1 MQPNMTA
8 FLIGMAPLI
17 SRVERLLAVFSGSD
31 TIRGAVGRIASPF
44 VPGATGGPIQ
54 YEKVRRVGLMKA
66 LRIAAIRLAL
76 NVGGAL
82 AATGAGAVDNSSLGN
97 PEFREHKATYGLVYR
112 LPKDVTDILDN
123 KIYPTLRERLIK
135 LGLVDEAR
143 TFNLQHVTVVHV
155 HNADPTTPAKMLKA
169 LPKVPPVLK
178 LTLKDFYNTEASKG
192 AGAPWWFDLGVV
204 KSGQGY
210 TEMMSLTPLRDGPLP
225 RCTGPVYANMS
236 EVARELTR
244 TVGVSGVN
252 VIKDGKETASHN
264 PHNTLVYS
272 MTKFDPRLQ
281 AAMKEVADEMNKI
294 LPNGIDTEFRD
305 VSIVEIGFMGNV
317 VREFYRISLVDGN
330 AWDVTSGRAVA
341 FGK

>member
-1 MQPNMTA
+1 MKTFRSA
-8 FLIGMAPLI
+8 
-17 SRVERLLAVFSGSD
+17 LLGFAV
-31 TIRGAVGRIASPF
+31 
-44 VPGATGGPIQ
+44 
-54 YEKVRRVGLMKA
+54 L
-66 LRIAAIRLAL
+66 
-76 NVGGAL
+76 VGGAL
-82 AATGAGAVDNSSLGN
+82 TATGASAIDNSSIGK

-123 KIYPTLRERLIK
+123 KIYPTLRERLVK
-135 LGLVDEAR
+135 LGLVDETR
-143 TFNLQHVTVVHV
+143 TFNLQHVTVMHL
-155 HNADPTTPAKMLKA
+155 HNADPATPAKMLKA

-178 LTLKDFYNTEASKG
+178 LTLKDFYTTEASKG

-210 TEMMSLTPLRDGPLP
+210 AEMMSYNTVATAALTPLRDGPLP

-236 EVARELTR
+236 DVAKELTR

-272 MTKFDPRLQ
+272 MTKYDERLQ
-281 AAMKEVADEMNKI
+281 AAMKEVADEMNRI
-294 LPNGIDTEFRD
+294 LPNGIDTQFKD

-317 VREFYRISLVDGN
+317 LREFYRISIEDGS
-330 AWDVTSGRAVA
+330 AWDVANGKAVA
-341 FGK
+341 LGK

>member
-1 MQPNMTA
+1 MKTFRSALLLGLTMLVGAAMT
-8 FLIGMAPLI
+8 
-17 SRVERLLAVFSGSD
+17 
-31 TIRGAVGRIASPF
+31 
-44 VPGATGGPIQ
+44 
-54 YEKVRRVGLMKA
+54 
-66 LRIAAIRLAL
+66 
-76 NVGGAL
+76 
-82 AATGAGAVDNSSLGN
+82 ATGASAIDNSSIGK

-123 KIYPTLRERLIK
+123 KIYPTLRERLVK
-135 LGLVDEAR
+135 LGLVDETR
-143 TFNLQHVTVVHV
+143 TFNLQHVTVVHI
-155 HNADPTTPAKMLKA
+155 HNADPATPGKMLKA

-178 LTLKDFYNTEASKG
+178 LTLKDFYTTEASKG

-210 TEMMSLTPLRDGPLP
+210 TEMMSYNTVASAALTPLRDGPLP

-236 EVARELTR
+236 DVAKELTR

-272 MTKFDPRLQ
+272 MTKFDERLQ
-281 AAMKEVADEMNKI
+281 AAMKEVANEMNSI
-294 LPNGIDTEFRD
+294 LPNGIDTQFKD

-317 VREFYRISLVDGN
+317 LREFYRISLEDGS
-330 AWDVTSGRAVA
+330 AWDVTSGKAVA
-341 FGK
+341 LGK

>member
-1 MQPNMTA
+1 
-8 FLIGMAPLI
+8 
-17 SRVERLLAVFSGSD
+17 
-31 TIRGAVGRIASPF
+31 
-44 VPGATGGPIQ
+44 
-54 YEKVRRVGLMKA
+54 MKS
-66 LRIAAIRLAL
+66 LRSAAAGLAL
-76 NVGGAL
+76 SASGIL
-82 AATGAGAVDNSSLGN
+82 AATAAGAVDNSSLN
-97 PEFREHKATYGLVYR
+97 SPEFREHKATYGLVYR
-112 LPKDVTDILDN
+112 LPKDVTDVLDN
-123 KIYPTLRERLIK
+123 KIYPPLRERLTK
-135 LGLVDEAR
+135 LGLTDEAR

-155 HNADPTTPAKMLKA
+155 HSADPTTPAKMLKA
-169 LPKVPPVLK
+169 LPKVPPVLR

-210 TEMMSLTPLRDGPLP
+210 TEMMSYNTVATAALTPLRDGPLP

-244 TVGVSGVN
+244 TMGVSGVN

-272 MTKFDPRLQ
+272 MTRFDPTLQ
-281 AAMKEVADEMNKI
+281 GAMKEVADEMNKV
-294 LPNGIDTEFRD
+294 LPNGIDTEFKD

-317 VREFYRISLVDGN
+317 VREFYRISLVDGK
-330 AWDVTSGRAVA
+330 AWDVTSGRQVA